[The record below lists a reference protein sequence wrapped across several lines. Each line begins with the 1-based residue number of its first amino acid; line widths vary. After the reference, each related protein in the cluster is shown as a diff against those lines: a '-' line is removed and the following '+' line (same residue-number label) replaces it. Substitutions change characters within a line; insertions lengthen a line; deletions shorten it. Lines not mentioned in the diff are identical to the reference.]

1 VPDERCTII
10 ILAMLAHD
18 LLFLNNSNT
27 NEIDFR
33 HQIIF
38 EELKEKYSN
47 DDESIIEMKKE
58 EIEIIRE
65 DTIHSSETFIANDIA
80 IEEIITL
87 KLSITYPTQDTHP
100 IPIILSEEEDKTK
113 VMNLLSQSLFD
124 TMNYD
129 ILDRLELLSELND
142 DDEDEDSFNSARSSS
157 TSRIDHRRTSM
168 ASISLDDF
176 IELEKTIENEEIK
189 TNTSSFLIDETISS
203 EVDSIESNK
212 LDEVS

>member
-1 VPDERCTII
+1 
-10 ILAMLAHD
+10 MLAHD

-65 DTIHSSETFIANDIA
+65 DTIHSSETFIATDIA

-113 VMNLLSQSLFD
+113 VMNLSQSLFD

-142 DDEDEDSFNSARSSS
+142 DDDEDSFNSARSSS

>member
-1 VPDERCTII
+1 
-10 ILAMLAHD
+10 MLAHD

-65 DTIHSSETFIANDIA
+65 DTIHSSETFIATDIA

-113 VMNLLSQSLFD
+113 VMNLSQSLFD

>member
-1 VPDERCTII
+1 
-10 ILAMLAHD
+10 MLAHD

-38 EELKEKYSN
+38 EELKEKYSD

-65 DTIHSSETFIANDIA
+65 DTIHSSETFIATDIA

-113 VMNLLSQSLFD
+113 VMNLSQSLFD